1 MVATL
6 KFCLDREKS
15 FLKMLCGINTKSL
28 KLVKLLYV
36 STLGMMKSPSELKLK
51 EAIDELHY
59 DKEYKLIIV

>member
-1 MVATL
+1 
-6 KFCLDREKS
+6 
-15 FLKMLCGINTKSL
+15 MLCGINTKSL